1 MPQWL
6 PPRRLWPSPSWP
18 RPSPTSPATW
28 PRAMRPPVSCKS
40 QRQPGADPVANV
52 RLVEA
57 LWWQRFGGGDRFARG
72 RVRRAPGVGG
82 TATLRRGRVS
92 KHLRFVLAVGCM
104 TGLRVAAAPAPSS
117 EGSAFQ
123 CAWRLCGRALRS
135 TRAIDSG
142 MRALAA
148 PRWRSPGI
156 FACCVQRRVV
166 FVVVALSG
174 T

>member
-1 MPQWL
+1 M
-6 PPRRLWPSPSWP
+6 
-18 RPSPTSPATW
+18 
-28 PRAMRPPVSCKS
+28 
-40 QRQPGADPVANV
+40 
-52 RLVEA
+52 
-57 LWWQRFGGGDRFARG
+57 
-72 RVRRAPGVGG
+72 GG
-82 TATLRRGRVS
+82 TATLRRGSVS
-92 KHLRFVLAVGCM
+92 THLRFVLAVGCM
-104 TGLRVAAAPAPSS
+104 TGLRVAGLRVAAAPAPSS

-142 MRALAA
+142 MRALAP